1 MAKRDITG
9 LLTGI
14 PSGGFDPM
22 VGLSNTQALNLIAA
36 QGREQLGG
44 AVRGLLGGDRRT
56 PTDLAIEQQKIES
69 TQQRLAEA
77 REQSRM
83 TAFST
88 FLAKKYPDSGLDK
101 LAAQGI
107 VTPENFNDF
116 LKDKQDIKHSK
127 GSTTIVKDENG
138 DLFKATSV
146 FTDDGTTDISYA
158 PLGTTASPEPK
169 GKVDIVGGEF
179 GLTAVEDREREIGLK
194 GKTKKEQEYQKLR
207 QNTIDMLPTLN
218 ASRGNLE
225 KATKLLETVE
235 TGGPIN
241 VAATGLEKFFGVKSA
256 DKAELEIILGQEM
269 YKSLKPLFG
278 GVISEGERQAV
289 ENIYAGLTKGNVAN
303 AGILRRLKQELD
315 DAMIK
320 SALYLNSETAEEFDT
335 VLKQM
340 FPVATKEEGQK
351 AKVRFEDL

>member
-1 MAKRDITG
+1 MANRDIAG

-14 PSGGFDPM
+14 PSGGVDPTVNM
-22 VGLSNTQALNLIAA
+22 SGNQMIAQAAA
-36 QGREQLGG
+36 QGRQMMGRG
-44 AVRGLLGGDRRT
+44 VRGLLTGDPRS
-56 PTDLAIEQQKIES
+56 PQEKLIQAE
-69 TQQRLAEA
+69 QQRLKTSEETK
-77 REQSRM
+77 R

-88 FLAKKYPDSGLDK
+88 FLSSKYPDSGLDK

-107 VTPENFNDF
+107 VTPDNFNDF

-146 FTDDGTTDISYA
+146 FMDDGTTDISYA
-158 PLGTTASPEPK
+158 PLGSTASPEPK

-194 GKTKKEQEYQKLR
+194 GKTKKEQDFQALR
-207 QNTIDMLPTLN
+207 TKTIDMLPTLN

-225 KATKLLETVE
+225 RATKLLATVQ

-256 DKAELEIILGQEM
+256 NKAELEIILGQEM

-289 ENIYAGLTKGNVAN
+289 ENIYAGLSKGNVAN
-303 AGILRRLKQELD
+303 EGILKRLKQELD

-320 SALYLNSETAEEFDT
+320 SALYLNSETSEEFDSI
-335 VLKQM
+335 LKQM
-340 FPVATKEEGQK
+340 FPVATEEEGQK
-351 AKVRFEDL
+351 DKVRFEDL

>member
-1 MAKRDITG
+1 MANRRDIAG

-14 PSGGFDPM
+14 PSGGIDPRATLTPQQIRANAVM
-22 VGLSNTQALNLIAA
+22 GGLQ
-36 QGREQLGG
+36 QMGRGM
-44 AVRGLLGGDRRT
+44 RGMFGGDRRT
-56 PTDLAIEQQKIES
+56 AQERQQDMVLGKM
-69 TQQRLAEA
+69 RADEA
-77 REQSRM
+77 REQSKM

-88 FLAKKYPDSGLDK
+88 FLANKYPDSGLDK

-146 FTDDGTTDISYA
+146 FMDDGTTDISYA
-158 PLGTTASPEPK
+158 PLGTTVSPEPK
-169 GKVDIVGGEF
+169 GKVEIVGGEF
-179 GLTAVEDREREIGLK
+179 GLTAMEDRKREVGIKRQTQKER
-194 GKTKKEQEYQKLR
+194 EYQKR
-207 QNTIDMLPTLN
+207 RTETIDMLPTLN

-225 KATKLLETVE
+225 RASQLLERVD

-241 VAATGLEKFFGVKSA
+241 VAATGLENFFGVKSA
-256 DKAELEIILGQEM
+256 DKAELQIILGQEM

-278 GVISEGERQAV
+278 GVISDPERQAI
-289 ENIYAGLTKGNVAN
+289 EAIYAGLEKGNIAN
-303 AGILRRLKQELD
+303 AGILKRLKQELD
-315 DAMIK
+315 DNMIK
-320 SALYLNSETAEEFDT
+320 AALYLNSETAEEFDT

-340 FPVATKEEGQK
+340 FPVVTKEEEQENIIDFG
-351 AKVRFEDL
+351 AL

>member
-1 MAKRDITG
+1 MAKRDIAG

-14 PSGGFDPM
+14 PSGGIDPR
-22 VGLSNTQALNLIAA
+22 VGMT
-36 QGREQLGG
+36 GREMLVQSALAGQERMAGGLRGMFGGKPTIQQQLVQAAG
-44 AVRGLLGGDRRT
+44 
-56 PTDLAIEQQKIES
+56 QK
-69 TQQRLAEA
+69 QRADEA

-107 VTPENFNDF
+107 VTPENLNDF

-158 PLGTTASPEPK
+158 PLGATVSPEPK

-194 GKTKKEQEYQKLR
+194 GETKKEQEYQKLR
-207 QNTIDMLPTLN
+207 TETIDKLPTLN

-225 KATKLLETVE
+225 RATKLLKTVS

-241 VAATGLEKFFGVKSA
+241 LAATGLETFFGVKSA

-289 ENIYAGLTKGNVAN
+289 ERIYAGLKKGNVAN
-303 AGILRRLKQELD
+303 EGILRRLKQELD

-320 SALYLNSETAEEFDT
+320 AALYLNSETSEEFEK

-340 FPVATKEEGQK
+340 FPVATEEKEGQK

>member
-1 MAKRDITG
+1 MAKTDIMG
-9 LLTGI
+9 LLTGV
-14 PSGGFDPM
+14 SSQGLDPM
-22 VGLSNTQALNLIAA
+22 TALTPAQQRMEFGARRAKGLTGAIR
-36 QGREQLGG
+36 GMLGG
-44 AVRGLLGGDRRT
+44 APSIQEQLVQAAGQKMQAD
-56 PTDLAIEQQKIES
+56 EQQ
-69 TQQRLAEA
+69 
-77 REQSRM
+77 EQSRM

-88 FLAKKYPDSGLDK
+88 FLANKYPDSGLDK

-107 VTPENFNDF
+107 VTPDNFNDF

-218 ASRGNLE
+218 ASRANLN
-225 KATKLLETVE
+225 KATKLLETVQ

-241 VAATGLEKFFGVKSA
+241 LAATGLEKFFGVKSA

-289 ENIYAGLTKGNVAN
+289 ENIYAGLKKGNIAN
-303 AGILRRLKQELD
+303 AGILRKLKQELD

-320 SALYLNSETAEEFDT
+320 SALYLNSETSEEFDT

-340 FPVATKEEGQK
+340 FPVVTKEEGQENIIDFG
-351 AKVRFEDL
+351 AL

>member
-1 MAKRDITG
+1 MAKTDIMG
-9 LLTGI
+9 LLTGV
-14 PSGGFDPM
+14 SSQGLDPM
-22 VGLSNTQALNLIAA
+22 TTLTPAQQRMEFGARRAKGLT
-36 QGREQLGG
+36 G
-44 AVRGLLGGDRRT
+44 AVRGMLGGGASIQEQLVTAAGQKMQAD
-56 PTDLAIEQQKIES
+56 EQQ
-69 TQQRLAEA
+69 A
-77 REQSRM
+77 QSRM

-88 FLAKKYPDSGLDK
+88 FLANKYPDSGLDK

-107 VTPENFNDF
+107 VTPDNFNDF

-207 QNTIDMLPTLN
+207 TKTIDMLPTLN
-218 ASRGNLE
+218 ASRANLN
-225 KATKLLETVE
+225 KATKLLETVQ

-241 VAATGLEKFFGVKSA
+241 LAATGLENFFGTKSA

-289 ENIYAGLTKGNVAN
+289 ENIYAGLKKGNVAN

-320 SALYLNSETAEEFDT
+320 SALYLNSETSEDFDT

-340 FPVATKEEGQK
+340 FPVATKEKEGQK
-351 AKVRFEDL
+351 ARVRFEDLK